1 MKAILELAETRRS
14 VRKFS
19 KEKVALE
26 DVLYTLDVARHAPSG
41 ANEQPW
47 KFIIVENKD
56 VKRKIKEACEKG
68 EKHLYDNVK
77 GKFKEWLLNQ
87 GLSHEKPFLEEAPF
101 LVIVLMK
108 KSAKYSRE
116 SVWVAIGHILLAL
129 EEKGLKTLV
138 YTPSNTDYPAHELDV
153 PKGYKL
159 EAILPIGHSLEDP
172 TKMVKRGLAESVY
185 MNGWGNPLH
194 SN

>member
-77 GKFKEWLLNQ
+77 GKFKEWLLN
-87 GLSHEKPFLEEAPF
+87 KP
-101 LVIVLMK
+101 
-108 KSAKYSRE
+108 RE
-116 SVWVAIGHILLAL
+116 TLL
-129 EEKGLKTLV
+129 GRGPI
-138 YTPSNTDYPAHELDV
+138 PSNCSNEKVCEIFARVRLGSHWTHSIGSGRE
-153 PKGYKL
+153 GL
-159 EAILPIGHSLEDP
+159 ENS
-172 TKMVKRGLAESVY
+172 GLY
-185 MNGWGNPLH
+185 TI
-194 SN
+194 